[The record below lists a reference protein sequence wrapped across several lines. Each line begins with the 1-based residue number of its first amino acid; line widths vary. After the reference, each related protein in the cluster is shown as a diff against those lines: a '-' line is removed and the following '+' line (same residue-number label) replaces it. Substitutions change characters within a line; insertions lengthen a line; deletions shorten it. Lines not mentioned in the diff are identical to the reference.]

1 MGYSN
6 LNKSEISKMDDDKD
20 NGANW
25 TFPAEILP
33 RNTKTDEILKKRAE
47 EEEIKR

>member
-1 MGYSN
+1 MD
-6 LNKSEISKMDDDKD
+6 SESIEN
-20 NGANW
+20 NGNW

-33 RNTKTDEILKKRAE
+33 ENTKTDEILKKRAE